1 MLEIWN
7 QIKTAVFQR
16 SLFKI
21 PFWIW
26 FGPLFVVGLS
36 GMMFHLQPRIMP
48 LAAILS
54 IFGVFMSGAKKIQ
67 GVLISCAV
75 LTVFSLI
82 FHRLVVEPVATYWLY
97 AFGLMTAFL
106 ITSYCVEEYE
116 TLILQQAEESKK
128 NSEDVKLW
136 QSRFEANQHRLEKE
150 KERMEKLA
158 IDFEKQEDSYLDK
171 IDQLEKMFHSATYEL
186 RQEQNRGLNIHQ
198 ELKKV
203 LIERYEA
210 HNQVKSLQQ
219 DMARLQTEH
228 QLQIDAFHDEIAL
241 LNQKLNE
248 IPIPVI
254 SQEHEPESIQQPVE
268 EVVVYAEEF
277 IKEVKEQLQE
287 VIEIPAAEVKAAA
300 QEEDEENIYF
310 SSF

>member
-1 MLEIWN
+1 MVEIWN

-16 SLFKI
+16 NLFKI

-36 GMMFHLQPRIMP
+36 GMMFHLQPKIMP
-48 LAAILS
+48 LAAVLS
-54 IFGVFMSGAKKIQ
+54 IFGVIISSERKIQ
-67 GVLISCAV
+67 GVLIACGV
-75 LTVFSLI
+75 LMLFSLI
-82 FHRLVVEPVATYWLY
+82 FHSLIVEPKATYWLY

-106 ITSYCVEEYE
+106 ITSYSVEEYE
-116 TLILQQAEESKK
+116 TLSLQQAEESKK

-136 QSRFEANQHRLEKE
+136 QSRFDALQHRLDKE
-150 KERMEKLA
+150 KERAEKLSL
-158 IDFEKQEDSYLDK
+158 DFEKQEDLYLDK

-210 HNQVKSLQQ
+210 QNIIKNLQHEINK
-219 DMARLQTEH
+219 LQTD
-228 QLQIDAFHDEIAL
+228 QQQQVASFHEEIAL
-241 LNQKLNE
+241 LNEKLKTQAQIQLPPEEFLNE
-248 IPIPVI
+248 KELVI
-254 SQEHEPESIQQPVE
+254 DEVIVTAQEFV
-268 EVVVYAEEF
+268 
-277 IKEVKEQLQE
+277 KEVKDQLLE
-287 VIEIPAAEVKAAA
+287 ALPAKASEA
-300 QEEDEENIYF
+300 QAITQEDEENIYF

>member
-1 MLEIWN
+1 MVEIWN

-16 SLFKI
+16 NLFKI

-36 GMMFHLQPRIMP
+36 GMMFHLQPKIMP
-48 LAAILS
+48 LAAVLS
-54 IFGVFMSGAKKIQ
+54 IFGVIISSERKIQ
-67 GVLISCAV
+67 GVLIACGV

-82 FHRLVVEPVATYWLY
+82 FHSLIVEPKATYWLY

-106 ITSYCVEEYE
+106 ITSYSVEEYE
-116 TLILQQAEESKK
+116 TLSLQQAEESKK

-136 QSRFEANQHRLEKE
+136 QSRFDALQHRLDKE
-150 KERMEKLA
+150 KERAEKHSL
-158 IDFEKQEDSYLDK
+158 DFEKQEDLYLDK

-210 HNQVKSLQQ
+210 QNIIKNLQHEINK
-219 DMARLQTEH
+219 LQTDQ
-228 QLQIDAFHDEIAL
+228 QLQVASFHEEIAL
-241 LNQKLNE
+241 LNEKLKTQAQIQLPSEVVLNE
-248 IPIPVI
+248 KELVI
-254 SQEHEPESIQQPVE
+254 DEVIVTAQEFV
-268 EVVVYAEEF
+268 
-277 IKEVKEQLQE
+277 KEVKDQLLE
-287 VIEIPAAEVKAAA
+287 ALPAKASEA
-300 QEEDEENIYF
+300 QAITQEDEENIYF